1 MAIYD
6 HVSCLL
12 DTIQKVCQVYNK
24 LGHTNLWWRGH
35 SKSKRK
41 LRPVIHRC
49 CRGPEYERSLTLSFQ
64 IQAPARCTSCPTTDT
79 DWLFLMQHYGLPTRL
94 LDWTESPLTALFFAV
109 ASHDSEPGALWALH
123 ASKLNKYQAKTPGI
137 LSPRNAA
144 VQNIA
149 EEAFRDTQQNLPYET
164 LATGAP
170 HIDLRMVTQQAVSTI
185 HATRTPVEQ
194 LPNKSE
200 FLEKI
205 EIPRGHKEHLRL
217 FLKML
222 GIKKSVLFP
231 DLGHLAEE
239 IASGTYQAR

>member
-1 MAIYD
+1 MVID
-6 HVSCLL
+6 DSLRLL
-12 DTIQKVCQVYNK
+12 DMLMEVFYKMGTYRP
-24 LGHTNLWWRGH
+24 WWRGH
-35 SKSKRK
+35 ADSRWR
-41 LRPVIHRC
+41 LLPHAY
-49 CRGPEYERSLTLSFQ
+49 RGTRSSDDERNYCLHFMTK
-64 IQAPARCTSCPTTDT
+64 APARYPNCPTNDL
-79 DWLFLMQHYGLPTRL
+79 DWLFLMQHHGLPTRL